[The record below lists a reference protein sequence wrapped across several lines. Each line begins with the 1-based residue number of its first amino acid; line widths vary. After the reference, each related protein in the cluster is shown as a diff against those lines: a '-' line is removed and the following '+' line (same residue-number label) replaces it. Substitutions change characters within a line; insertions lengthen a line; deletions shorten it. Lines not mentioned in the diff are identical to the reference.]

1 MNTKKMVSMRIDRDV
16 LAEIDNAATQLTIPN
31 RSLIIEGILA
41 NAVTE
46 MKGKELYRYAMMGR
60 KKIPGM

>member
-1 MNTKKMVSMRIDRDV
+1 MKTKKMISMRIDRDV
-16 LAEIDNAATQLTIPN
+16 LAEIDNAGKKLTIPN

-46 MKGKELYRYAMMGR
+46 MKGDELYRYAMMGR